1 MVIRPVA
8 SPMPPGTTLRVEIL
22 AERRGSELRTD
33 VTAEAENVH
42 VHAWLDGVEA
52 MDRTFKAPRRSEV
65 DLLSEALEVGGR
77 DPLTVET
84 VRMAAALV
92 GDAARAAPVEGAA

>member
-1 MVIRPVA
+1 M
-8 SPMPPGTTLRVEIL
+8 
-22 AERRGSELRTD
+22 
-33 VTAEAENVH
+33 
-42 VHAWLDGVEA
+42 
-52 MDRTFKAPRRSEV
+52 FKAPRRSEV

-92 GDAARAAPVEGAA
+92 GGGARHPGEGAA

>member
-1 MVIRPVA
+1 
-8 SPMPPGTTLRVEIL
+8 
-22 AERRGSELRTD
+22 
-33 VTAEAENVH
+33 
-42 VHAWLDGVEA
+42 

-92 GDAARAAPVEGAA
+92 GDAARVAP